1 MGDGVVACW
10 DGEDVPLEV
19 LPLASVVPQEGVDK
33 VGLSVM
39 GEVGKNPPPSD
50 WVLGKY
56 HHFGDFVGA
65 SYEGYEE
72 EVLALL
78 KSIDARHTNLVN
90 GEEVSD
96 ISGRSGRKGSKELK
110 GLVGT
115 INCNIGSSRSRGNK
129 KERVLLLSQW
139 MSKSSLGIFEGLM
152 IGTSSSK
159 LEVLLSIG
167 ELMSFA
173 VRKLK

>member
-129 KERVLLLSQW
+129 KERVLLLSQ
-139 MSKSSLGIFEGLM
+139 
-152 IGTSSSK
+152 
-159 LEVLLSIG
+159 
-167 ELMSFA
+167 
-173 VRKLK
+173 